1 MIWSIWYDNKLKT
14 IPEVRFGVFLSVSF
28 LAGLEGLDF
37 FDFGS
42 SFFGVSGFFCW
53 VTDLLGRL
61 DGGGVSNSW
70 DSSLFSTIFTILRN
84 NQCLK
89 MQKYFRNGETICGDK
104 NLKIFS
110 LDTHAN
116 RRIGENN
123 QRSVKMTN
131 PFLSSYFRLSSQL
144 SVCLLNLFK
153 EKLGYIHK
161 GRPKKVVSV
170 AVSGQCICLKLHKHT
185 Y

>member
-1 MIWSIWYDNKLKT
+1 MK
-14 IPEVRFGVFLSVSF
+14 
-28 LAGLEGLDF
+28 
-37 FDFGS
+37 
-42 SFFGVSGFFCW
+42 
-53 VTDLLGRL
+53 
-61 DGGGVSNSW
+61 
-70 DSSLFSTIFTILRN
+70 
-84 NQCLK
+84 
-89 MQKYFRNGETICGDK
+89 KYFRNGETICGDK

-131 PFLSSYFRLSSQL
+131 PFLSSQFRLSSQL

-185 Y
+185 YQLVRQWGSKEDCRLKSISYRNFPDQGYHIFLQLDIFSLQNF